1 MRIIEVNSV
10 KKSFDKKAVL
20 DGISFSVE
28 KGAIFGFL
36 GPNGAGKTTTMLIL
50 LGLLV
55 PDRGDALVMG
65 SRLGETPA
73 NRAKTGVILEKH
85 GMYETF
91 TAYKNLD
98 YFAGLYGIKKREE
111 KIKTLL
117 AEVGLSH
124 AADKKVGTF
133 STGMKK
139 KLALARALVHDPE
152 VLFLDE
158 PTAGLDPEA
167 QVDFRKRIVELST
180 EREMT
185 VFFNSHNL
193 DEVQK
198 LCSSVAILDRGIIKA
213 WDRLDTLTN
222 SFSEP
227 QVIITLADKRDLDRA
242 RKIVQ
247 NDPAVANV
255 IAQDSTLI
263 CSLSHPSFSL
273 KPLVMADIEI
283 DEFKRSTK
291 TLEEVYMNIVGT
303 DYEEGE
309 KRRNE

>member
-1 MRIIEVNSV
+1 MGVIEVTNV
-10 KKSFDKKAVL
+10 KKSFDKKQVL
-20 DGISFSVE
+20 EGISFSVE
-28 KGAIFGFL
+28 KGEVFGFL

-50 LGLLV
+50 LGLLD
-55 PDRGDALVMG
+55 PDEGEALVMG
-65 SRLGETPA
+65 SRLGESPA
-73 NRAKTGVILEKH
+73 LRAETGVVLEKH

-91 TAYKNLD
+91 TAYKNLE
-98 YFAGLYGIKKREE
+98 YFAGLYGVEKRED
-111 KIKTLL
+111 KIKELL

-124 AADKKVGTF
+124 ASDKKVGTF

-139 KLALARALVHDPE
+139 KLALARALVHDPK

-198 LCSSVAILDRGIIKA
+198 LCSSVAILDCGSIKA
-213 WDRLDTLTN
+213 WDRLDALTS

-247 NDPAVANV
+247 NDPAVAEV
-255 IAQDSTLI
+255 AVHDSTLV
-263 CSLSHPSFSL
+263 CSLSKPEFDL
-273 KPLVMADIEI
+273 KRLVMEDIEI

-291 TLEEVYMNIVGT
+291 TLEEVYMNIVAAEQK
-303 DYEEGE
+303 EE
-309 KRRNE
+309 

>member
-1 MRIIEVNSV
+1 MGVIEVTNV
-10 KKSFDKKAVL
+10 KKSFDKKQVL
-20 DGISFSVE
+20 EGISFSVE
-28 KGAIFGFL
+28 KGEVFGFL

-50 LGLLV
+50 LGLLD
-55 PDRGDALVMG
+55 PDEGEALVMG
-65 SRLGETPA
+65 SRLGESPA
-73 NRAKTGVILEKH
+73 RRAETGVVLEKH

-91 TAYKNLD
+91 TAYKNLE
-98 YFAGLYGIKKREE
+98 YFAGLYGVEKRED

-124 AADKKVGTF
+124 ALDKKVGTF

-180 EREMT
+180 DREMT

-198 LCSSVAILDRGIIKA
+198 LCSSVAILDRGSIKA
-213 WDRLDTLTN
+213 WDQLDVLTS

-242 RKIVQ
+242 RKIVL
-247 NDPAVANV
+247 DDAAVAEV
-255 IAQDSTLI
+255 AVHDGTLV
-263 CSLSHPSFSL
+263 CSLSKPEFSL
-273 KPLVMADIEI
+273 KRLVMEDIEI

-291 TLEEVYMNIVGT
+291 TLEEVYMNIVAAEQK
-303 DYEEGE
+303 EE
-309 KRRNE
+309 

>member
-1 MRIIEVNSV
+1 MGVIEATNV
-10 KKSFDKKAVL
+10 KKSFDKKKVL
-20 DGISFSVE
+20 EGISFSVE
-28 KGAIFGFL
+28 KGEVFGFL

-50 LGLLV
+50 LGLLD
-55 PDRGDALVMG
+55 PDEGEALVMG
-65 SRLGETPA
+65 SRLGESPA
-73 NRAKTGVILEKH
+73 RRAETGVVLEKH

-91 TAYKNLD
+91 TAYKNLE
-98 YFAGLYGIKKREE
+98 YFAGLYGVEKRED

-124 AADKKVGTF
+124 ALDKKVGTF

-180 EREMT
+180 DREMT

-198 LCSSVAILDRGIIKA
+198 LCSSVAILDRGSIKA
-213 WDRLDTLTN
+213 WDRLDVLTS

-242 RKIVQ
+242 RKIVL
-247 NDPAVANV
+247 NDPAVAEV
-255 IAQDSTLI
+255 AVHESTLV
-263 CSLSHPSFSL
+263 CSLSKPEFSL
-273 KPLVMADIEI
+273 KRLVMEDIKI

-291 TLEEVYMNIVGT
+291 TLEEVYMNIVAAEQK
-303 DYEEGE
+303 EE
-309 KRRNE
+309 

>member
-1 MRIIEVNSV
+1 MLFRS
-10 KKSFDKKAVL
+10 
-20 DGISFSVE
+20 ISFSVE
-28 KGAIFGFL
+28 KGEVFGFL

-50 LGLLV
+50 LGLLD
-55 PDRGDALVMG
+55 PDEGEALVMG
-65 SRLGETPA
+65 SRLGESPA
-73 NRAKTGVILEKH
+73 CRAETGVVLEKH

-91 TAYKNLD
+91 TAYKNLE
-98 YFAGLYGIKKREE
+98 YFAGLYGVEKRED

-124 AADKKVGTF
+124 ALDKKVGTF

-198 LCSSVAILDRGIIKA
+198 LCSSVAILDRGSIKA
-213 WDRLDTLTN
+213 WDRLDVLTS

-242 RKIVQ
+242 RKIVL
-247 NDPAVANV
+247 NDPAVAEV
-255 IAQDSTLI
+255 AVHDGTLV
-263 CSLSHPSFSL
+263 CSLSKTEFSL
-273 KPLVMADIEI
+273 KRLVMEDIEI

-291 TLEEVYMNIVGT
+291 TLEEVYMNIVAAEQK
-303 DYEEGE
+303 EE
-309 KRRNE
+309 